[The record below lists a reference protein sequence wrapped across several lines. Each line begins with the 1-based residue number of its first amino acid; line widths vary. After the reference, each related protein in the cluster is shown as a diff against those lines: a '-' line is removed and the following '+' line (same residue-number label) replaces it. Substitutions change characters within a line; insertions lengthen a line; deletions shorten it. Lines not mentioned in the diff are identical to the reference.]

1 MIETKIDELIKAIN
15 ALTAAIQN
23 QPVAQV
29 NPAPVMSPEGL
40 VLLQGHKPEE
50 MSDVPFDPADEVV
63 EVVEE
68 VTPITHDGVQALCM
82 MVVRSDRDKKQLVK
96 DAIASFGG
104 ATVLKDVP
112 EADLP
117 ALKAKL
123 EAI

>member
-1 MIETKIDELIKAIN
+1 MIETKIDELIKAIT

-23 QPVAQV
+23 QSVAQV
-29 NPAPVMSPEGL
+29 NPAPVMSPEGR

-50 MSDVPFDPADEVV
+50 MDDVPFDPVEAVVQEVA
-63 EVVEE
+63 
-68 VTPITHDGVQALCM
+68 PLTHDDVQALCM
-82 MVVRSDRDKKQLVK
+82 TVVRSDRDKKQLVK

-112 EADLP
+112 ESDLP